1 MAGLVFDIQAFGFDE
16 VVGKYQ
22 RVSYRVQDM
31 RPGFEEV
38 SSELEEGEER
48 LFNRYG
54 GKYVDTGALKASLTQ
69 PRANEAIREA
79 HAQHLDFGTG
89 VFYARFHKDKTGK
102 SAVLKLQ
109 PKERKKIPVTLLE
122 FVVRGGAE

>member
-1 MAGLVFDIQAFGFDE
+1 MPGVIFDIQAYGFVE
-16 VVGKYQ
+16 AEGKLEKMT
-22 RVSYRVQDM
+22 YRVTDM

-38 SSELEEGEER
+38 QKMLEEGEER

-54 GKYVDTGALKASLTQ
+54 GKYVDTGALKDSLTQ
-69 PRANEAIREA
+69 PRANKAIREA
-79 HAQHLDFGTG
+79 HAQHLDFGTALY
-89 VFYARFHKDKTGK
+89 YARFLKDKTGK

-122 FVVRGGAE
+122 FVMHGGPS